1 MNDYLYKLE
10 KFLIE
15 DLKKIENI
23 NILEFGVRKG
33 VSTKL
38 FLEIVKLKNGRLYSV
53 DTEDYS
59 NLFNDKNWKFF
70 KTRDDNFEYIKK
82 NIPEQ
87 LDVIYLDSVHEA
99 KHVEK
104 IFYNYYNFLKVGGY
118 FIIDDISHLPYLK
131 NNLRNNFF
139 NEINN
144 QETFKKILDIYNSNY
159 NNFDLIFSFIS
170 SGMAKIIKKKDSPLN
185 INKKIMSRENSI
197 KNFLRLILKNL

>member
-10 KFLIE
+10 QFLIE

-53 DTEDYS
+53 DIEDCS

-185 INKKIMSRENSI
+185 INKKIISRENSI

>member
-1 MNDYLYKLE
+1 M
-10 KFLIE
+10 
-15 DLKKIENI
+15 
-23 NILEFGVRKG
+23 
-33 VSTKL
+33 
-38 FLEIVKLKNGRLYSV
+38 YS
-53 DTEDYS
+53 E
-59 NLFNDKNWKFF
+59 NWKFF

-159 NNFDLIFSFIS
+159 NNFDLIFSFVS

-185 INKKIMSRENSI
+185 INKKIISRENSI